1 MKDPLD
7 LLDKINRAKV
17 SQRDR
22 FILLLILC
30 LSTLV
35 NSFTVLLL
43 AKQLPEVVEWVLK
56 ALKVL

>member
-1 MKDPLD
+1 MKDLVE
-7 LLDKINRAKV
+7 KILKAKV

-30 LSTLV
+30 LSWLV
-35 NSFTVLLL
+35 NSFTALLL
-43 AKQLPEVVEWVLK
+43 AKQLPDVVQWVLQ

>member
-1 MKDPLD
+1 MKEPLG
-7 LLDKINRAKV
+7 LFDKISKAKI

-35 NSFTVLLL
+35 NSFTALLL
-43 AKQLPEVVEWVLK
+43 AKQLPDLVEWVM
-56 ALKVL
+56 KVLHVL

>member
-1 MKDPLD
+1 MKEPLT
-7 LLDKINRAKV
+7 LFDKISKAKV

-30 LSTLV
+30 LSWLV
-35 NSFTVLLL
+35 NSFTALLL
-43 AKQLPEVVEWVLK
+43 VKQLPDIVQWVLK